1 MEHVKNLTLRAILAA
16 AICVIAPL
24 SIPSGAI
31 PVTLASLIIYVV
43 SACTQV
49 KFSVPAVTI
58 YILLGCFGLPV
69 FSGFTGGFQIV
80 SGITGGYIISYVPCS
95 AVISLLCGKFGNK
108 KIIIPFSMILATLI
122 CYVCGTL
129 WYAFQTDSTFLA
141 SVPVCVLPFVPGD
154 ILKITAATC
163 ICVAL
168 RPKLDK
174 ILK

>member
-24 SIPSGAI
+24 SVPSGAI

-108 KIIIPFSMILATLI
+108 KIIIPLSMILATLI

-141 SVPVCVLPFVPGD
+141 SVPVCVLPFIPGD

>member
-24 SIPSGAI
+24 SVPSGAI
-31 PVTLASLIIYVV
+31 PVTLASLIIYVI

-69 FSGFTGGFQIV
+69 FSGFTGGFQII
-80 SGITGGYIISYVPCS
+80 SGITGGYIISFVPCS

-108 KIIIPFSMILATLI
+108 KIIFPISMILATLI

-129 WYAFQTDSTFLA
+129 WYVFQTDSTFLA
-141 SVPVCVLPFVPGD
+141 AVPVCILPFVPGD

>member
-80 SGITGGYIISYVPCS
+80 SGITGGYIIGYVPCS

-108 KIIIPFSMILATLI
+108 KIIIPLSMILATLI

-168 RPKLDK
+168 RPKLEK

>member
-1 MEHVKNLTLRAILAA
+1 M
-16 AICVIAPL
+16 
-24 SIPSGAI
+24 
-31 PVTLASLIIYVV
+31 
-43 SACTQV
+43 
-49 KFSVPAVTI
+49 PAVTI

-168 RPKLDK
+168 HPKLDK

>member
-24 SIPSGAI
+24 SIPSGTI
-31 PVTLASLIIYVV
+31 PVTLASLIIYVI

-95 AVISLLCGKFGNK
+95 AVISRLCDRFSNK
-108 KIIIPFSMILATLI
+108 KIIFPFSMILATLI

-129 WYAFQTDSTFLA
+129 WYVFQTNSTFVA
-141 SVPVCVLPFVPGD
+141 AISVCILPFILGD
-154 ILKITAATC
+154 ILKITVATC

-168 RPKLDK
+168 RPKLYK

>member
-108 KIIIPFSMILATLI
+108 KIIIPLSMIFATLI

-168 RPKLDK
+168 RPKLEK

>member
-24 SIPSGAI
+24 SVPSGAI

-108 KIIIPFSMILATLI
+108 KIIIPLSMILATLI

-141 SVPVCVLPFVPGD
+141 SVPVCVLPFVLCD

>member
-24 SIPSGAI
+24 SVPSGAI

-108 KIIIPFSMILATLI
+108 KIIIPLSMILATLI

>member
-31 PVTLASLIIYVV
+31 PVTLASLIIHVV

-108 KIIIPFSMILATLI
+108 KIIIPLSMILATLI

-129 WYAFQTDSTFLA
+129 WYAFQTDSTFIA

>member
-108 KIIIPFSMILATLI
+108 KIIIPLSMILATLI

-129 WYAFQTDSTFLA
+129 WYAFQTDSTFLV

-168 RPKLDK
+168 RPKLEK

>member
-108 KIIIPFSMILATLI
+108 KIIIPLSMILATLI

-168 RPKLDK
+168 RPKLEK

>member
-24 SIPSGAI
+24 SVPSGAI

-108 KIIIPFSMILATLI
+108 KIIFPFSMILATLI

-129 WYAFQTDSTFLA
+129 WYVFQTDSTFLA
-141 SVPVCVLPFVPGD
+141 AVTVCVLPFVPGD

-163 ICVAL
+163 ICVSL

>member
-108 KIIIPFSMILATLI
+108 KIIIPLSMILATLI